1 MIPGFLQVTPM
12 IVITVSRGRTQ
23 FKVLVTLPC
32 RTKIENLR
40 CQVRENINSGNLRK
54 MWTLVQK
61 LKILDR

>member
-12 IVITVSRGRTQ
+12 IVMTVSTGRTQ
-23 FKVLVTLPC
+23 FKVLVTLPS

-40 CQVRENINSGNLRK
+40 CQVRGNINSGNLRK